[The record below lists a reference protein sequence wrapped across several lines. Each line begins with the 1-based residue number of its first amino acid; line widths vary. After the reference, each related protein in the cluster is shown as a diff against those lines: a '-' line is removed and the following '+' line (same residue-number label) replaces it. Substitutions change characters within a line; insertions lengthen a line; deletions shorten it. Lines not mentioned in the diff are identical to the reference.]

1 VANTFFQVQSYFTYW
16 LDAVGEHSLHS
27 PFFYDFY
34 TQVVRP
40 REKDTD
46 FQQAEKIRQALLA
59 DRRSIAAADIGAASS
74 VLSGHQ
80 RSIRDIARTST
91 SPVRYSKLYAR
102 IIKAFHC
109 SEVVELGTSFGVNT
123 LYLARYN
130 RGTLHTFEGVNAIA
144 DIAQAN
150 FDAAGASGI
159 QLVRG
164 NIDHTLSR
172 FLEGVKSVDFA
183 LLDANHRLIPTLQ
196 YFEALAMKVHPRSV
210 MVIDDIHHS
219 AEMASAWK
227 AIQQHPLVYATAD
240 LFRCGLV
247 FFDPSLNKQHVVLQ
261 Y

>member
-1 VANTFFQVQSYFTYW
+1 MTNAFFQLQSYFTYW

-40 REKDTD
+40 KKVDAD
-46 FQQAEKIRQALLA
+46 FQTAEKIRQTLLA
-59 DRRSIAAADIGAASS
+59 DRRAIAAADLGAASS

-91 SPVRYSKLYAR
+91 SPVKYSKLYAR

-109 SEVVELGTSFGVNT
+109 HEVVELGTSFGINT
-123 LYLARYN
+123 LYLARFN
-130 RGTLHTFEGVNAIA
+130 EGTVHTFEGVSAIA

-150 FDAAGASGI
+150 FDAAGTRDI

-164 NIDHTLSR
+164 NIDHTLPR
-172 FLEGVKSVDFA
+172 FLEDVKSIDFA
-183 LLDANHRLIPTLQ
+183 LLDANHRLIPTQQ
-196 YFEALAMKVHPRSV
+196 YFEALAMKMHPRSV

-219 AEMASAWK
+219 ADMAAAWK
-227 AIQQHPLVYATAD
+227 AIQRHPLVYATAD

>member
-1 VANTFFQVQSYFTYW
+1 M
-16 LDAVGEHSLHS
+16 DA
-27 PFFYDFY
+27 
-34 TQVVRP
+34 
-40 REKDTD
+40 D
-46 FQQAEKIRQALLA
+46 FQKAENIRQTLLA

-91 SPVRYSKLYAR
+91 SPVKYSKLYAR

-109 SEVVELGTSFGVNT
+109 REVVELGTSFGINT

-130 RGTLHTFEGVNAIA
+130 QGTVHTFEGVNAIA

-150 FDAAGASGI
+150 FDAAGATDI

-164 NIDHTLSR
+164 NIDHTLPR
-172 FLEGVKSVDFA
+172 FLEDVKSIDFA
-183 LLDANHRLIPTLQ
+183 LLDANHRLIPTQQ
-196 YFEALAMKVHPRSV
+196 YFEALAMKVHSRSV

-219 AEMASAWK
+219 ADMAGAWK

>member
-1 VANTFFQVQSYFTYW
+1 VANTFFQARSYISYW

-34 TQVVRP
+34 TQVLLP
-40 REKDTD
+40 KEPDAD
-46 FQQAEKIRQALLA
+46 FEPAEKIRQALLA
-59 DRRSIAAADIGAASS
+59 DERMVAAADIGAASS

-109 SEVVELGTSFGVNT
+109 HNVVELGTSFGINT
-123 LYLARYN
+123 LYLARHN
-130 RGTLHTFEGVNAIA
+130 QGTIHTFEGVDGIA
-144 DIAQAN
+144 DVAQAN
-150 FDAAGASGI
+150 FDTVGAAGI
-159 QLVRG
+159 RLVRG
-164 NIDHTLSR
+164 NIDHTLPR
-172 FLEGVKSVDFA
+172 FLEDAKSIDFA
-183 LLDANHRLIPTLQ
+183 LVDANHRLIPTLQ
-196 YFEALAMKVHPRSV
+196 YFEALAMKAHPRSIV
-210 MVIDDIHHS
+210 VIDDIHAS
-219 AEMASAWK
+219 PEMASAWK
-227 AIQQHPLVYATAD
+227 AIQQRPLVYATAD

>member
-1 VANTFFQVQSYFTYW
+1 MANTFFQVQSYFTYW

-34 TQVVRP
+34 TQVIRP
-40 REKDTD
+40 KQKDAGFD
-46 FQQAEKIRQALLA
+46 KAEKIRQSLLS
-59 DRRSIAAADIGAASS
+59 DRRTIAAADLGATSS
-74 VLSGHQ
+74 VLSGNQ

-102 IIKAFHC
+102 IIKAFRCHN
-109 SEVVELGTSFGVNT
+109 VVELGTSFGINT

-130 RGTLHTFEGVNAIA
+130 QGNIYTFEGVNAIA
-144 DIAQAN
+144 DVAQAS
-150 FDAAGASGI
+150 FDAVGATGI

-164 NIDHTLSR
+164 NIDQTLSR
-172 FLEGVKSVDFA
+172 FLEDVKSIDFA
-183 LLDANHRLIPTLQ
+183 LLDANHRLIPTQQ
-196 YFEALAMKVHPRSV
+196 YFEALAMKMHPRSV

>member
-1 VANTFFQVQSYFTYW
+1 VANTFFQIQSYVTYW

-40 REKDTD
+40 KEKDTD
-46 FQQAEKIRQALLA
+46 FQKAETIRQTLLA
-59 DRRSIAAADIGAASS
+59 DRRAIAAADIGATSS

-91 SPVRYSKLYAR
+91 SPVKYSKLYAR

-109 SEVVELGTSFGVNT
+109 HEVVELGTSFGINT
-123 LYLARYN
+123 LYLSRYN
-130 RGTLHTFEGVNAIA
+130 QGTVHTFEGVDAIA
-144 DIAQAN
+144 NIAEAN
-150 FDAAGASGI
+150 FEAADAADI
-159 QLVRG
+159 RLVRG
-164 NIDHTLSR
+164 NIDHALPR
-172 FLEGVKSVDFA
+172 FLEDVKSIDFA
-183 LLDANHRLIPTLQ
+183 LLDANHRLIPTQQ
-196 YFEALAMKVHPRSV
+196 YFEALAMRIHPRSV
-210 MVIDDIHHS
+210 VVIDDIHHS

-227 AIQQHPLVYATAD
+227 AIRQHPLVYATAD